1 MEFLLRVV
9 KSWFSIYYNIP
20 QLRLRIVTCR
30 VSVGEEM
37 IFNMAAY
44 LKRRLLDRRGVSP
57 VLATIIIFAIII
69 SGIMIAVVQVF
80 PEIERMRARSSI
92 ESVES
97 GFLEFDAAIMELVGE
112 GSYGTGIG
120 ASSASRRVSIH
131 TPQGSIG
138 FETGTIFNLQVLD
151 GSGNPILFRNS
162 TNPLDPAIAN
172 VFLNEPLGAFDYEID
187 TTHKFLSAG
196 KMRYMTGADPDTSRR
211 EIMLSGVLSGSEDDE
226 LEPTNLTF
234 SRDQEGG
241 IQHIQLSYRVRIVV
255 SYQTGVT
262 PTLRFDVVLIKLV
275 GSFERFYQRVR
286 TFQVGISPILRATM
300 YNATAI
306 VTSELSLWFGTN
318 SGGQVSE
325 EAWNS
330 RIIPMLPLSSLQVEI
345 RPVIFEVHI
354 S

>member
-1 MEFLLRVV
+1 
-9 KSWFSIYYNIP
+9 
-20 QLRLRIVTCR
+20 
-30 VSVGEEM
+30 M
-37 IFNMAAY
+37 IFHLAAR
-44 LKRRLLDRRGVSP
+44 LKRRFLDRRGVSP

-80 PEIERMRARSSI
+80 PEIERMRARSTI

-97 GFLEFDAAIMELVGE
+97 GFLELDAAIMELVGE

-120 ASSASRRVSIH
+120 TSSASRSVSIH

-138 FETGTIFNLQVLD
+138 FETGSIFNLQVLD
-151 GSGNPILFRNS
+151 ASGDPIQLRNS
-162 TNPLDPAIAN
+162 TNLSDPTTTN
-172 VFLNEPLGAFDYEID
+172 VFLNEPLGALDYEID
-187 TTHKFLSAG
+187 TTHMFLSAG
-196 KMRYMTGADPDTSRR
+196 KMIYLTGADPDTRR
-211 EIMLSGVLSGSEDDE
+211 GEVMLSGVLSGSEDNE
-226 LEPTNLTF
+226 LVPTNLTF

-241 IQHIQLSYRVRIVV
+241 LQHIQLSYRVRIVV

-262 PTLRFDVVLIKLV
+262 PTLRIDVVLIKLI

-286 TFQVGISPILRATM
+286 TFQARISPILKATM

-306 VTSELSLWFGTN
+306 VTSELSLWFGTS

-345 RPVIFEVHI
+345 RPVIFEVQI